1 MEEFLHEDSSVRD
14 PDIDGKIL
22 SVSGAELLGSARATE
37 IRFDLQKLPDDVAN
51 ALGKHTGNLSIKIS
65 SLTPFAAKCLAQ
77 RKHRKNSTWRLT
89 VQLDRLDAAEAA
101 ELARTRYWLNIY
113 MDCTRMSDMAAEALS
128 KYKGDISLNG
138 LPKTVTRRLIKEKA
152 RDHRVAKKA
161 AKKAVKKAATKK
173 KATKKAAKI
182 VKKKA
187 TKKGSTGLTE

>member
-1 MEEFLHEDSSVRD
+1 MEEFLHENSSVRD

-22 SVSGAELLGSARATE
+22 SVSAAELLGSAGPTNISVA
-37 IRFDLQKLPDDVAN
+37 LQKLPDDVAN
-51 ALGKHTGNLSIKIS
+51 ALGKHSGDLNIKIR

-77 RKHRKNSTWRLT
+77 RKYRKNSNWQLT
-89 VQLDRLDAAEAA
+89 VNLDRLDAAEAE
-101 ELARTRYWLNIY
+101 ELARTRYPLSIFVNV
-113 MDCTRMSDMAAEALS
+113 TKMSDIAAEALS